1 MVNDKFK
8 NLGGGA
14 TLLTARGAGF
24 GGFVDMIGEFDKCI
38 KLNYNSVMKN
48 YSLIKEI
55 INNKTVCEAHSK
67 HNPYYTRSK
76 KAAFTLAEVLI
87 TLGIIGVVAAMTI
100 PTLIANYQEKQTI
113 TRLQK
118 AYATLKNAFEM
129 AKVEHGDYNTWSWTQ
144 YPTSNGERTQYF
156 MENYIFPYLKVSNVC
171 FSDSC
176 GTAIKR
182 PDGNTV
188 YASSSRGA
196 FVLNDGTLVYCWAGG
211 DDYYPHVWFFV
222 DVNGSSEPNILGKDV
237 FAMYFSPGNPGK
249 AAGNTND
256 DGDFEDSGKTFNI
269 GYGLRFFGEGS
280 GFTAEE
286 MMQPNF
292 VIEDRPGAFSAV
304 ACNVEGG
311 DGRICGAVIQLSG
324 WKFPDGYLK

>member
-1 MVNDKFK
+1 
-8 NLGGGA
+8 
-14 TLLTARGAGF
+14 
-24 GGFVDMIGEFDKCI
+24 
-38 KLNYNSVMKN
+38 MKN

-113 TRLQK
+113 SRLQK

-144 YPTSNGERTQYF
+144 PPSTYNSRSHYF
-156 MENYIFPYLKVSNVC
+156 WENYILPYLKFSEKHIPDSSHRCVETVKGLNGITISNI
-171 FSDSC
+171 DSAC
-176 GTAIKR
+176 VI
-182 PDGNTV
+182 
-188 YASSSRGA
+188 
-196 FVLNDGTLVYCWAGG
+196 LNDGTSIYSWAGG
-211 DDYYPHVWFFV
+211 DSYYPHVWIYV
-222 DVNGSSEPNILGKDV
+222 DVNGKSEPNVVGKDIFV
-237 FAMYFSPGNPGK
+237 MYFSPGNPGK

-280 GFTAEE
+280 GYTAEE

-292 VIEDRPGAFSAV
+292 VIEDQNGSGAYQNF
-304 ACNVEGG
+304 ACNVK
-311 DGRICGAVIQLSG
+311 GRGQTCGAVIQLSG
-324 WKFPDGYLK
+324 WKFPDGYPR